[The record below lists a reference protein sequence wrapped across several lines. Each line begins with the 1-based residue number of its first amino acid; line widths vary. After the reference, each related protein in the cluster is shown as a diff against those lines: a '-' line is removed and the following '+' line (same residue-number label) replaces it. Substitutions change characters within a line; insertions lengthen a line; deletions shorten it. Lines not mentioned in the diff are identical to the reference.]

1 MIYKFRIVSDEV
13 DNFKREICID
23 SDASFLELHDAILDS
38 VGFSKDQMT
47 SFFICDDDWEKKTEI
62 TLMDMG
68 KDSDEDTWIMASTK
82 LSDLIEDEGQRLVF
96 VFDYMTDRM
105 FFMELKE
112 IEPGKDLET
121 PVCTRKEGN
130 PPQQTMDFEELEKKN
145 AANNSSDFD
154 ETFYGTR
161 RRRICRSEYGRR
173 IQQYV
178 TKNDNSI
185 KTRRIRHSYSPRFLF
200 YNRNGDTTSTSAVT
214 ELTQIDT
221 LPRTQIKGSA
231 SYRNSQRSSQ

>member
-82 LSDLIEDEGQRLVF
+82 LRRRPTISFCIRLH
-96 VFDYMTDRM
+96 DR
-105 FFMELKE
+105 
-112 IEPGKDLET
+112 PH
-121 PVCTRKEGN
+121 V
-130 PPQQTMDFEELEKKN
+130 
-145 AANNSSDFD
+145 
-154 ETFYGTR
+154 FYGIERDRT
-161 RRRICRSEYGRR
+161 G
-173 IQQYV
+173 
-178 TKNDNSI
+178 K
-185 KTRRIRHSYSPRFLF
+185 RFRDPGLH
-200 YNRNGDTTSTSAVT
+200 T
-214 ELTQIDT
+214 
-221 LPRTQIKGSA
+221 
-231 SYRNSQRSSQ
+231 

>member
-82 LSDLIEDEGQRLVF
+82 ISDLIEDEGQLLVF

-154 ETFYGTR
+154 ETFYGDETFDP
-161 RRRICRSEYGRR
+161 SELDEEGFADL
-173 IQQYV
+173 
-178 TKNDNSI
+178 NMDDE
-185 KTRRIRHSYSPRFLF
+185 
-200 YNRNGDTTSTSAVT
+200 YNNM
-214 ELTQIDT
+214 
-221 LPRTQIKGSA
+221 
-231 SYRNSQRSSQ
+231 

>member
-154 ETFYGTR
+154 ETFYGDETFDP
-161 RRRICRSEYGRR
+161 SELDEEGFADLNMDDEYNNMKQKR
-173 IQQYV
+173 QFN
-178 TKNDNSI
+178 KNEEN
-185 KTRRIRHSYSPRFLF
+185 TVFVF
-200 YNRNGDTTSTSAVT
+200 
-214 ELTQIDT
+214 
-221 LPRTQIKGSA
+221 
-231 SYRNSQRSSQ
+231 SSFFILQS

>member
-130 PPQQTMDFEELEKKN
+130 PPIADKRGIRHQDREDIF
-145 AANNSSDFD
+145 
-154 ETFYGTR
+154 
-161 RRRICRSEYGRR
+161 IH
-173 IQQYV
+173 
-178 TKNDNSI
+178 
-185 KTRRIRHSYSPRFLF
+185 RIRDQRQQPC
-200 YNRNGDTTSTSAVT
+200 AVGH
-214 ELTQIDT
+214 L
-221 LPRTQIKGSA
+221 
-231 SYRNSQRSSQ
+231 

>member
-82 LSDLIEDEGQRLVF
+82 ISDLIEDEGQRLVF

-121 PVCTRKEGN
+121 PVCVRKAILPN
-130 PPQQTMDFEELEKKN
+130 KRWISKNWKKRM
-145 AANNSSDFD
+145 S
-154 ETFYGTR
+154 
-161 RRRICRSEYGRR
+161 RIILPTSMKPFTEM
-173 IQQYV
+173 
-178 TKNDNSI
+178 KPSI
-185 KTRRIRHSYSPRFLF
+185 P
-200 YNRNGDTTSTSAVT
+200 
-214 ELTQIDT
+214 
-221 LPRTQIKGSA
+221 
-231 SYRNSQRSSQ
+231 RSSTKKDLPI

>member
-145 AANNSSDFD
+145 VANNSSDFD
-154 ETFYGTR
+154 ETFYGDETFDP
-161 RRRICRSEYGRR
+161 SEL
-173 IQQYV
+173 
-178 TKNDNSI
+178 DNSI
-185 KTRRIRHSYSPRFLF
+185 KTRRIRILYSPRFLF

-214 ELTQIDT
+214 ELTQINT

>member
-96 VFDYMTDRM
+96 VFDYMPSSSMRSLSFVFDYMTDRM

-121 PVCTRKEGN
+121 PVCTRKEGI

-154 ETFYGTR
+154 ETFYGDETFDP
-161 RRRICRSEYGRR
+161 SELDEEGFADL
-173 IQQYV
+173 
-178 TKNDNSI
+178 NMDDE
-185 KTRRIRHSYSPRFLF
+185 
-200 YNRNGDTTSTSAVT
+200 YNNM
-214 ELTQIDT
+214 
-221 LPRTQIKGSA
+221 
-231 SYRNSQRSSQ
+231 

>member
-121 PVCTRKEGN
+121 PVCT
-130 PPQQTMDFEELEKKN
+130 KN
-145 AANNSSDFD
+145 VANNSSDFD
-154 ETFYGTR
+154 ETFYGDETFDP
-161 RRRICRSEYGRR
+161 SELDEEGFADL
-173 IQQYV
+173 
-178 TKNDNSI
+178 NMDDE
-185 KTRRIRHSYSPRFLF
+185 
-200 YNRNGDTTSTSAVT
+200 YNNM
-214 ELTQIDT
+214 
-221 LPRTQIKGSA
+221 
-231 SYRNSQRSSQ
+231 

>member
-96 VFDYMTDRM
+96 VFDYMT
-105 FFMELKE
+105 
-112 IEPGKDLET
+112 
-121 PVCTRKEGN
+121 RKEGN

-145 AANNSSDFD
+145 VANNSSDFD
-154 ETFYGTR
+154 ETFYGDETFDP
-161 RRRICRSEYGRR
+161 SELDEEGFADL
-173 IQQYV
+173 
-178 TKNDNSI
+178 NMDDE
-185 KTRRIRHSYSPRFLF
+185 
-200 YNRNGDTTSTSAVT
+200 YNNM
-214 ELTQIDT
+214 
-221 LPRTQIKGSA
+221 
-231 SYRNSQRSSQ
+231 